1 MDKMIPYDDNQ
12 WITTPN
18 TLQKYDYIE
27 HFTPG
32 NCDCDIVMTEGAFT
46 SQRWPISDHYTHV
59 ISFLAS
65 STVHIGMFTQ
75 WRSKAGKI

>member
-12 WITTPN
+12 YKTTPN

-32 NCDCDIVMTEGAFT
+32 NCDCDIVKTEGAFT
-46 SQRWPISDHYTHV
+46 SQR
-59 ISFLAS
+59 
-65 STVHIGMFTQ
+65 
-75 WRSKAGKI
+75 

>member
-46 SQRWPISDHYTHV
+46 S
-59 ISFLAS
+59 
-65 STVHIGMFTQ
+65 
-75 WRSKAGKI
+75 